1 MEEVNAHKK
10 HRFFHPDYN
19 RRRRDRTGLCRNMR
33 LAGSRKK
40 IRFTADG
47 EFHPALKQLQI

>member
-1 MEEVNAHKK
+1 MRTKK

-40 IRFTADG
+40 YALPPMGNFT
-47 EFHPALKQLQI
+47 PP